1 MKSAL
6 FTILF
11 SFILILNYVSQNAI
25 LERLIHSNWEVKKKG
40 AEKWYKAIVPGCI
53 HTDLINNGIIKDPY
67 YGLNESAVQW
77 IDKEDWIYR
86 NTFTVN
92 KREFQKEH
100 HEIQFEGLDTYAT
113 VFLNNSLILKS
124 NKFAK
129 I

>member
-1 MKSAL
+1 MKMKSAL
-6 FTILF
+6 FTIIF
-11 SFILILNYVSQNAI
+11 SLILILNNVSQNSI
-25 LERLIHSNWEVKKKG
+25 LERLIHNNWEVKKKG
-40 AEKWYKAIVPGCI
+40 TEKWYKATVPGCV
-53 HTDLINNGIIKDPY
+53 HTDLMANGIIKDPY

-113 VFLNNSLILKS
+113 SY
-124 NKFAK
+124 
-129 I
+129 